1 MKAWRPREKKKLSSN
16 TKQQFTN
23 IVLLNKVFQPTKELT
38 LCSYERWQNVQ
49 CCYGLS
55 MLWYL
60 YVRQDK
66 NQWHWSVEPW
76 LYFFFFLQHSCS
88 PGLLVWQHNMANSEK
103 TEQRSQKRM
112 TPALL
117 TWQRSCHP
125 LLPSSSRPCT
135 VCHIMSFLFSV
146 SF

>member
-1 MKAWRPREKKKLSSN
+1 MNAWRPREKKLSSN

-23 IVLLNKVFQPTKELT
+23 IVLFNKVFHPTKQLT
-38 LCSYERWQNVQ
+38 LCCYERWQNVQ

-60 YVRQDK
+60 YVSQDK
-66 NQWHWSVEPW
+66 NQWHWNVEPW

-88 PGLLVWQHNMANSEK
+88 PGFLVWQHNMANSEK
-103 TEQRSQKRM
+103 MEQRSQKQM
-112 TPALL
+112 TQALL
-117 TWQRSCHP
+117 TWQCLCHP
-125 LLPSSSRPCT
+125 LLPSSSHFCT
-135 VCHIMSFLFSV
+135 VSHIMSFFFFV